1 MTSRLVRSPATSVLN
16 NIALCG
22 LGPRPSSPSGRT
34 RIALP
39 IRIFDPLFPFPRRV
53 PFMLQESVLAPPA
66 ECRRS
71 RSLWSLHSVPTMTPA
86 PLGGLWGGQRAP
98 IVCSADDGEDDLD
111 IGDDDSLTSDDPLA
125 DEESSFDDFDDDFDD
140 DFEEEETDP
149 DWDHPGDLEPEAPPP
164 GKPSGGK
171 K

>member
-1 MTSRLVRSPATSVLN
+1 MHA
-16 NIALCG
+16 
-22 LGPRPSSPSGRT
+22 
-34 RIALP
+34 
-39 IRIFDPLFPFPRRV
+39 PFP
-53 PFMLQESVLAPPA
+53 E
-66 ECRRS
+66 
-71 RSLWSLHSVPTMTPA
+71 
-86 PLGGLWGGQRAP
+86 PLGRYSFSNLHFRAIFFREQPLPMPYLPSLDRSVSGWWSRPLPGHRAWQLIRLDFLGSAAARGIWEEQRALV
-98 IVCSADDGEDDLD
+98 VCSNDDGEDDLD
-111 IGDDDSLTSDDPLA
+111 IGDDDGLTTDDPLA